1 MFMKYN
7 ALIMAA
13 SLILTVNVAQAQAQS
28 VGEILK
34 KVDQVGRTES
44 ARMKMT
50 QKVITPGGDS
60 RTFKMLSYSQN
71 GTEKGLTVYV
81 DPPQVAGM
89 KILTLNDGDDI
100 WSYFPR
106 TNRTRKIASSARNR
120 KVQGS
125 DFSYDDMS
133 GGKMADKWRGKV
145 LGTEKLEGKN
155 CFKLELK
162 PTASGPKAYSKI
174 IAWIV
179 KADYTTVRIKYYDLD
194 GDEYKQLDIG
204 EYKRFDVDKEKNVY
218 VMIPYKYVMKNLMD
232 GGKTMMKVAKA
243 EVNVKLDSSLFTE
256 AALSK

>member
-1 MFMKYN
+1 MVFRLYT
-7 ALIMAA
+7 AVIVAI
-13 SLILTVNVAQAQAQS
+13 SFVFSVNTAKAQS
-28 VGEILK
+28 VKEILK
-34 KVDQVGRTES
+34 KVDEIGHTET
-44 ARMKMT
+44 ARMKIT

-60 RTFKMLSYSQN
+60 RTFKMLSYSKN

-125 DFSYDDMS
+125 DFSYDDMA
-133 GGKMADKWRGKV
+133 GGKMAKKWQGRV
-145 LGTEKLEGKN
+145 LGSEKLQGKD
-155 CFKLELK
+155 CHKLELK
-162 PTASGPKAYSKI
+162 PTASGPKSYSKI

-179 KADYTTVRIKYYDLD
+179 KSDYTTVRVKYYDLD

-204 EYKRFDVDKEKNVY
+204 EYKRFDVDKKKSVY
-218 VMIPYKYVMKNLMD
+218 VMIPYIYVMKNLMD

-256 AALSK
+256 AGLSK